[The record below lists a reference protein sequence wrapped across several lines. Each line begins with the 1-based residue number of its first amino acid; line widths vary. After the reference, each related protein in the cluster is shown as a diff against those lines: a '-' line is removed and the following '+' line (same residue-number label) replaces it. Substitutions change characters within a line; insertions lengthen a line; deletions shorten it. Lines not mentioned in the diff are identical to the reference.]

1 MADSSPP
8 ALAYELHGEPIAG
21 TLVFLH
27 GWLLSR
33 HYWQPVVER
42 LGDRHRCLSFD
53 FSGFGDSPAC
63 DHDGSPE
70 AYARE
75 TLALMDRLGIE
86 RAWIVG
92 HSLGG
97 SVAVWAAHLDPERV
111 AGIVGLNAGGGIYIA
126 DEFER
131 FRGAGQQLL
140 RFRPGWLA
148 EAPLL
153 DQVFA
158 RDSVARPLAAHWG
171 RQRLRDFIRADAGA
185 AARALLNSTTA
196 EQVHRLPCLMAG
208 LRVPAHF
215 IGGDADRIMPPDFVR
230 HLASFHPELGSS
242 GFNLQLLPECGHLAM
257 IEQPDAVARALA
269 GLLAQQLQTVEA
281 GV

>member
-1 MADSSPP
+1 MAGLNPA
-8 ALAYELHGEPIAG
+8 ALAVELTGEAIAG
-21 TLVFLH
+21 ELVFLH

-33 HYWQPVVER
+33 CYWQPVVAR
-42 LGDRHRCLSFD
+42 LGDRYRCLSFD
-53 FSGFGDSPAC
+53 FSGFGDSPASN
-63 DHDGSPE
+63 HDGSPE
-70 AYARE
+70 AYAHE
-75 TLALMDRLGIE
+75 TLALMDHLGIE

-97 SVAVWAAHLDPERV
+97 SVAVWTAHLAPERV
-111 AGIVGLNAGGGIYIA
+111 LGVVGLNAGGGIYIQ

-131 FRGAGQQLL
+131 FRGAGRQLL
-140 RFRPGWLA
+140 RFRPRWLA

-158 RDSVARPLAAHWG
+158 RDSVATPLAPTWG
-171 RQRLRDFIRADAGA
+171 RQRLRDFIRADAIA

-208 LRVPAHF
+208 LAVPAHF
-215 IGGDADRIMPPDFVR
+215 IGGTEDRIMPPDFVR
-230 HLASFHPELGSS
+230 HLASFHPDLGS
-242 GFNLQLLPECGHLAM
+242 GGDNLRLLPNCGHLAM
-257 IEQPDAVARALA
+257 VEQPEAVARALA
-269 GLLAQQLQTVEA
+269 ALLAQQLQSVEA